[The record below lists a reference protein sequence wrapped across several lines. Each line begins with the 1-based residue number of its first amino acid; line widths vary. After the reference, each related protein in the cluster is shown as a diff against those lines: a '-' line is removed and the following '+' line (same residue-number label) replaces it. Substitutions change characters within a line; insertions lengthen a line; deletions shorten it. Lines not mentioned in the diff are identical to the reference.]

1 MAQQTPNPDR
11 STFQPGQQ
19 PIGDIDLAQLGSHC
33 QVIDVRS
40 PIEFEQD
47 HLPGARNIPLLE
59 DRERAVVGT
68 LYRTEGKDSANDWA
82 LQAVQ
87 SRSGEF
93 LQALLDNI
101 DRQQEPVICCARGGD
116 RSGNVVQFLNHHD
129 ISARR
134 LTGGYRSYR
143 KQVME
148 RLDQIDIPQLWIL
161 DGLTGA
167 GKTRVLHEIST
178 EFPGRVLDLEAYA
191 GHRSS
196 ILGDVGMTPTRQ
208 KTFESLLVGAI
219 GRLEVDA
226 PWVLIEGESRK
237 VGDRQIPDKLWQQM
251 QVSPRIE
258 LVQDIETRA
267 RLLVEEY
274 RTETNWDPLIVRLES
289 LRGYDPLG
297 SKGVDEVQ
305 TLLRN
310 DQPMEA
316 AIILLERH
324 YDPRY
329 LHGSEQKDFRFS
341 IEEPSLEVAC
351 QQIVAKLEDQGRGAL
366 SEKRPVDRK

>member
-11 STFQPGQQ
+11 STYQPGSQ
-19 PIGDIDLAQLGSHC
+19 PIGDIDLAQLSSHC
-33 QVIDVRS
+33 QIIDVRS

-47 HLPGARNIPLLE
+47 HLPGARNVPLLE

-82 LQAVQ
+82 LKAVQ

-101 DRQQEPVICCARGGD
+101 GPQQEPVICCARGGD
-116 RSGNVVQFLNHHD
+116 RSGNVVQFLNHHE

-134 LTGGYRSYR
+134 LIGGYRSYR

-148 RLDQIDIPQLWIL
+148 RLDLIEIPQLWIL

-167 GKTRVLHEIST
+167 GKTCVLHEIST
-178 EFPGRVLDLEAYA
+178 EFPGRVLDLESYA

-208 KTFESLLVGAI
+208 KTFESRLIDAI
-219 GRLEVDA
+219 ERLEVDA

-237 VGDRQIPDKLWQQM
+237 VGDRQIPSLLWHQM
-251 QVSPRIE
+251 QQAPRIE
-258 LVQDIETRA
+258 LVQDLDTRA
-267 RLLVEEY
+267 RLLVDEY
-274 RTETNWDPLIVRLES
+274 RTDEGWEPLITRLES
-289 LRGYDPLG
+289 LRCYDPLG
-297 SKGVDEVQ
+297 SSGVDEVQ
-305 TLLRN
+305 QLLRGA
-310 DQPMEA
+310 QPVDA
-316 AIILLERH
+316 AKILLQRH

-329 LHGSEQKDFRFS
+329 LHGSEHKDYRFS
-341 IEEPSLEVAC
+341 IDAASP
-351 QQIVAKLEDQGRGAL
+351 QQAAQHIVDRLEDPG
-366 SEKRPVDRK
+366 S